1 MRCNSFHLLQGGER
15 AASTAVSA
23 CLSILSELEREGSSY
38 VAVGDFCATRQG
50 SHEAVAPEVKL
61 YHLMNACMY
70 GASVFSG
77 GDDLAEENFDWLLGR

>member
-1 MRCNSFHLLQGGER
+1 M
-15 AASTAVSA
+15 SA

-38 VAVGDFCATRQG
+38 VAVGDFDTTW
-50 SHEAVAPEVKL
+50 HEAVAPEVKL

-77 GDDLAEENFDWLLGR
+77 GDDLAEGNFDWLLGR